1 MSKSKPTTNGIAQVG
16 LAGKARSVATQKAHQ
31 KKLNQMPV
39 LMPVKNSKDAKSVK
53 VLNFCREFLT
63 NGGRWDELR
72 RSLGLGP
79 AHLDKRW
86 RIIRELMPELMAPV
100 SEQDALTRMMA
111 NQLYMMNELEGIL
124 CQAEVAYSSSHYD
137 ERELDDDG
145 NRVKT
150 GRKLPGK
157 NTHHYLK
164 LKLEAV
170 KSKFDENYREF
181 EAFIETKK
189 LKVAEKKNS
198 GVSILVQY
206 INQVKRPGDNQP
218 VIEGKAEK
226 IE

>member
-1 MSKSKPTTNGIAQVG
+1 MSKEKPTTNGIDQVG
-16 LAGKARSVATQKAHQ
+16 VAGKAKSVATQKAHQ
-31 KKLNQMPV
+31 EKLSQMPI
-39 LMPVKNSKDAKSVK
+39 LMTVKSCETARSVK

-86 RIIRELMPELMAPV
+86 RIIRELMPELIAPV

-124 CQAEVAYSSSHYD
+124 GQAEVAYSDSHY
-137 ERELDDDG
+137 EEMKIDDDG
-145 NRVKT
+145 KKVGT
-150 GRKLPGK
+150 GKMKPGK

-164 LKLEAV
+164 LKLEAI
-170 KSKFDENYREF
+170 KSKFEQNYLEF

-206 INQVKRPGDNQP
+206 VNQVKRPGQDNP
-218 VIEGKAEK
+218 AIDAKVEK